1 MAMLERQT
9 QIAAPRAMVFE
20 FFSDPHNLARI
31 TPRSL
36 GFEIVDAPDRRLRS
50 GDRNRY
56 RIRLLGI
63 PLPWVSRISEW
74 REGTSF
80 VDEQERGPYRRW
92 RHEHTLRAS
101 DRGVVM
107 HDRVDYELPFGAL
120 GRLVAGWW
128 VRRNLDRIFDY
139 RAQVIREIFG

>member
-1 MAMLERQT
+1 MATLERET
-9 QIAAPRAMVFE
+9 VIAAPRRVVFD
-20 FFSDPHNLARI
+20 FFSDPQNLARI

-36 GFEIVDAPDRRLRS
+36 GFEIVDAPGHRLRA
-50 GDRNRY
+50 GDRIHY
-56 RIRLLGI
+56 RIRVLGL
-63 PLPWVSRISEW
+63 PLPWVSRITEW

-92 RHEHTLRAS
+92 RHEHTLAAS

-120 GRLVAGWW
+120 GRWVAGRW
-128 VRRNLDRIFDY
+128 VRRNLERIFDY
-139 RAQVIREIFG
+139 REEAIASVFA

>member
-1 MAMLERQT
+1 MPTLERET
-9 QIAAPRAMVFE
+9 VIAAARTDVFE
-20 FFSDPHNLARI
+20 FFSDPHNLARM

-36 GFEIVDAPDRRLRS
+36 GFEIVDAPDRRLRA
-50 GDRNRY
+50 GDRIRY

-80 VDEQERGPYRRW
+80 VDEQERGPYARW
-92 RHEHTLRAS
+92 RHEHTLAAV

-107 HDRVDYELPFGAL
+107 RDRVEYELPFGVL

-128 VRRNLDRIFDY
+128 VRRNLERIFDH
-139 RAQVIREIFG
+139 RARVIGKIFG

>member
-1 MAMLERQT
+1 MASLERET
-9 QIAAPRAMVFE
+9 VIDAPRHVVFE
-20 FFSDPHNLARI
+20 FFSDPKNLWRI

-36 GFEIVDAPDRRLRS
+36 GFEIVDAPDRRLRA
-50 GDRNRY
+50 GDRIHY

-63 PLPWVSRISEW
+63 PLPWVSRITEW

-92 RHEHTLRAS
+92 RHEHTLAPANG
-101 DRGVVM
+101 GVLM

-120 GRLVAGWW
+120 GRLLAGWW
-128 VRRNLDRIFDY
+128 VRRNLQRIFDH
-139 RAQVIREIFG
+139 RAAAIAAIFR

>member
-1 MAMLERQT
+1 MAILRRET
-9 QIAAPRAMVFE
+9 VIAAPRKAVFE

-50 GDRNRY
+50 GDRIRY
-56 RIRLLGI
+56 RIRVLGI

-74 REGTSF
+74 REGRSF
-80 VDEQERGPYRRW
+80 VDEQERGPYRLW
-92 RHEHTLRAS
+92 RHQHLLAESKH
-101 DRGVVM
+101 GVVM
-107 HDRVDYELPFGAL
+107 GDRVEYELPFGAL
-120 GRLVAGWW
+120 GRFVAGWW

>member
-1 MAMLERQT
+1 MATLERET
-9 QIAAPRAMVFE
+9 VIAAPRRTVFE

-36 GFEIVDAPDRRLRS
+36 GFEIVDAPDRRLRA
-50 GDRNRY
+50 GDRIRY
-56 RIRLLGI
+56 RIRILGI

-92 RHEHTLRAS
+92 RHEHTLAAHGE
-101 DRGVVM
+101 GVVM
-107 HDRVDYELPFGAL
+107 RDRVEYELPFGAL
-120 GRLVAGWW
+120 GRWVAGWW
-128 VRRNLDRIFDY
+128 VQRNLAQIFDY
-139 RAQVIREIFG
+139 RARVIAEIFG

>member
-1 MAMLERQT
+1 MATLERET
-9 QIAAPRAMVFE
+9 VIAAPRNVVFE
-20 FFSDPHNLARI
+20 FFGDPHNLARI

-36 GFEIVDAPDRRLRS
+36 GFEIVDAPERRLRA
-50 GDRNRY
+50 GDRIRY

-92 RHEHTLRAS
+92 RHEHTLAAS
-101 DRGVVM
+101 RHGVVM
-107 HDRVDYELPFGAL
+107 RDRVEYELPFGAL

-128 VRRNLDRIFDY
+128 VRRNLERIFDY
-139 RAQVIREIFG
+139 RAGVIREIFG